1 MRIYFHSPVTP
12 DDSRP
17 IPNGASFAITGSD
30 ETGSRRGKRKKL
42 EDDDG
47 DLEEGRAPPPPP
59 GGSRPE
65 RSLSVDRLER
75 ASAAPS
81 VEPSVAETASEGD
94 WLMAAIG
101 EDEGDGEDDLGD
113 LQLPGNDPHGGEGG
127 DYPAEVEYG
136 EFSVLSVG
144 VCVGVGSGALG
155 SPYCAA
161 RLRAQASQRRLCA
174 AVSLT

>member
-1 MRIYFHSPVTP
+1 M
-12 DDSRP
+12 
-17 IPNGASFAITGSD
+17 AGSD

-65 RSLSVDRLER
+65 RSMSDDRLER
-75 ASAAPS
+75 ASTAPS

-101 EDEGDGEDDLGD
+101 EDEGDGEDEIGD
-113 LQLPGNDPHGGEGG
+113 HVLPGNDPNSGDGG
-127 DYPAEVEYG
+127 DYAAEVEYG
-136 EFSVLSVG
+136 EFVIYPWSLCG
-144 VCVGVGSGALG
+144 
-155 SPYCAA
+155 
-161 RLRAQASQRRLCA
+161 RWQRRAGIALLRRAPASTGVPA
-174 AVSLT
+174 ASVCGRFADFGYVVKVVSRMVSPPRLMTAMASVI